1 MATITRRGAFAA
13 ISALLTAAVLALAF
27 GGESADPAPA
37 SQSTPPRG
45 PLVPTPGHQ
54 TSPAVAS
61 NGAGFL
67 VTWEDRGSGGSSESD
82 IYASRVD
89 ADGTTRDPD
98 GIPIHTAPGLQW
110 TPDVASDGTNYLVVW
125 TDSQSGTRN
134 DVRAARVAPDGEVLD
149 PGGFLLTAQEQNG
162 GYGPHVDFDGVNY
175 LVVYGNYDRIRGV
188 RVSTNG
194 QILDPG
200 GFAISNPAQPAV
212 RSGLSYGAG
221 EYLVT
226 WNSSSQVFG
235 ARVTPEGAVLD
246 PNGVPISPSLPESY
260 SNPVSTFDGTNFVV
274 AWEDWRLDHVF
285 HVFRIYA
292 ARVTPGGT
300 VLDPQNIPITPPPQP
315 QSRDPGIASSGESSL
330 IVFGLDDV
338 RGARLAP
345 DGTVLDPNGLV
356 ISSQLNAQQEPEIAF
371 GAGEYLAAWQDGR
384 AAGRYDIIGSRIA
397 PDGTVLDPVGLLI
410 SGSGPPPDPVPAPPQ
425 PPPPPPPPPPIIEP
439 PPPAPRCIV
448 PRVVGLRLSLAQRKI
463 RRARCTVG
471 RVRRKRSARAGI
483 VLSQKPRARAIRRRG
498 FPVTL
503 VVGRR

>member
-1 MATITRRGAFAA
+1 VEQQQPSPW
-13 ISALLTAAVLALAF
+13 SARNA
-27 GGESADPAPA
+27 GG
-37 SQSTPPRG
+37 
-45 PLVPTPGHQ
+45 V
-54 TSPAVAS
+54 
-61 NGAGFL
+61 
-67 VTWEDRGSGGSSESD
+67 
-82 IYASRVD
+82 
-89 ADGTTRDPD
+89 
-98 GIPIHTAPGLQW
+98 
-110 TPDVASDGTNYLVVW
+110 
-125 TDSQSGTRN
+125 
-134 DVRAARVAPDGEVLD
+134 
-149 PGGFLLTAQEQNG
+149 
-162 GYGPHVDFDGVNY
+162 
-175 LVVYGNYDRIRGV
+175 
-188 RVSTNG
+188 
-194 QILDPG
+194 
-200 GFAISNPAQPAV
+200 
-212 RSGLSYGAG
+212 
-221 EYLVT
+221 
-226 WNSSSQVFG
+226 
-235 ARVTPEGAVLD
+235 VLD
-246 PNGVPISPSLPESY
+246 PNGVPISPSFPESY
-260 SNPVSTFDGTNFVV
+260 LYPVSTFDGTNFVV
-274 AWEDWRLDHVF
+274 AWEDGRLDQVL
-285 HVFRIYA
+285 RIYA

-300 VLDPQNIPITPPPQP
+300 VLDPQSIPITPPPQP

-397 PDGTVLDPVGLLI
+397 DGTVLDPVGLLI

-463 RRARCTVG
+463 RRANCTVG

-503 VVGRR
+503 VVGRRA